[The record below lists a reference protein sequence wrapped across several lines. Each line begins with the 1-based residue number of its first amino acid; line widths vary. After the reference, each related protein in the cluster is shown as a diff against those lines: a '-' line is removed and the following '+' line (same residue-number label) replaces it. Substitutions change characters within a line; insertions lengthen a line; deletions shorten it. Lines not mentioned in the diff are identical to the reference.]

1 MRETAVLVT
10 LACLTSACA
19 FTDVPLT
26 LPTRGLD
33 PTIPGGRGRQVIVVV
48 PFSDARQIRQRC
60 GMQKNGY
67 NMDTADAICQSDPN
81 AWFAQLLADELRA
94 SGFSVLDDEAEH
106 RPTALRIEG
115 SLIKIFVEPVIGFW
129 SGSLEAD
136 LSVKLRVTTQTG
148 LEAERTF
155 FVKGWKGGAQ
165 VLHVAGLPDRVAA
178 RDGGDP
184 RRDGE
189 RDPRADGPLS
199 AAGTAQ
205 HAGSRAGAAR
215 GGVAMK
221 GLALG
226 ITCLLL
232 PILGG
237 CARHF
242 VVERSAG
249 RIDGERSIST
259 NSDTGWTV
267 RHEPAAPPS
276 AGHSAVYRNVLSK
289 SRAAPLRAEAAKQLG
304 ELLADDEESV
314 LGPEHRH
321 EPRESGRQASRPQ
334 SVGEDLRCATAGRE
348 GWKRIGRAG
357 PGQGLPA
364 RPGRD
369 QDHPVAVG

>member
-136 LSVKLRVTTQTG
+136 LSVKLRATTQTG

-165 VLHVAGLPDRVAA
+165 VSSSQVFQTALQRATEAILGEMVNAILELMDRYPQLGLRSTPGPALA
-178 RDGGDP
+178 R
-184 RRDGE
+184 
-189 RDPRADGPLS
+189 
-199 AAGTAQ
+199 
-205 HAGSRAGAAR
+205 AR

-226 ITCLLL
+226 HHL
-232 PILGG
+232 PAAADPRRLRAPLRRRAQRRPHRRREKHLHEQRHRVDGP
-237 CARHF
+237 AR
-242 VVERSAG
+242 AG
-249 RIDGERSIST
+249 RASLRRTLDRLSERSIE
-259 NSDTGWTV
+259 
-267 RHEPAAPPS
+267 EP
-276 AGHSAVYRNVLSK
+276 R
-289 SRAAPLRAEAAKQLG
+289 RASSGRGREAARR
-304 ELLADDEESV
+304 A
-314 LGPEHRH
+314 
-321 EPRESGRQASRPQ
+321 SG
-334 SVGEDLRCATAGRE
+334 G
-348 GWKRIGRAG
+348 
-357 PGQGLPA
+357 
-364 RPGRD
+364 
-369 QDHPVAVG
+369 